1 MTNKFIYAYLIII
14 NIIAY
19 LSYGIDKR
27 RAVKN
32 KYRLSEAYLLS
43 LSLLGGFVGSA
54 FGMKHFHHKTK
65 KLYFKA
71 VIIFSILIYVALFYF
86 IDRR

>member
-27 RAVKN
+27 RAVKDR
-32 KYRLSEAYLLS
+32 YRLSEAYLLS
-43 LSLLGGFVGSA
+43 LSILGGFVGSA
-54 FGMKHFHHKTK
+54 
-65 KLYFKA
+65 
-71 VIIFSILIYVALFYF
+71 
-86 IDRR
+86 